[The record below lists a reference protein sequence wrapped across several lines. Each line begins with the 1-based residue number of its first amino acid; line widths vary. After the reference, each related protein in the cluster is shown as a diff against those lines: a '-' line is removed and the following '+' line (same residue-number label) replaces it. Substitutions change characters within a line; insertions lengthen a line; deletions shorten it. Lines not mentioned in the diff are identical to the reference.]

1 MKVIP
6 RASDQFHPSKKMQ
19 TNRSNLQMQM
29 IIRFKQIHIR
39 IDLLVQVD
47 QKFNFEMTK
56 RSFFYTFDLQVNL
69 LFISFAQPV
78 NYSLFKMSWVIL
90 DRRTEGP
97 NLWPNMSWMHKNI
110 ECAKIIS

>member
-6 RASDQFHPSKKMQ
+6 RASDQFHPSKKKVQ

-39 IDLLVQVD
+39 IVLLVQVD

-78 NYSLFKMSWVIL
+78 NYSLFKMSWVIFGPSH
-90 DRRTEGP
+90 RRTE
-97 NLWPNMSWMHKNI
+97 SV
-110 ECAKIIS
+110 AKYVMDA